1 MWEESAER
9 FHIAQQM
16 STTNAQTSQR
26 RDNVYHL
33 DDLLCRVTVLKSNET
48 LENFH
53 FKM

>member
-33 DDLLCRVTVLKSNET
+33 DDYAGLQY
-48 LENFH
+48 
-53 FKM
+53 